1 MLATLAWWNF
11 LGSFMAVSNQYWE
24 WKGLIERFFRTF
36 PSSLQLCWIRFF
48 CPFRKNRTTDCHE
61 RHEPSNPHFALC
73 LTISQ
78 KSDRK
83 SFFFP
88 TWNHL
93 FPKKRHKSQGGANYW
108 EKIGWRLQVFFQVS
122 RDTALAQLMNSFW
135 ASPFKFFIGF
145 LGRRVS
151 SLFCFSIHY
160 WRKNP
165 FRFA

>member
-1 MLATLAWWNF
+1 MLAAEWNF
-11 LGSFMAVSNQYWE
+11 WVLLWLYRTNIEDERVSLNDFFALSHHHSNSAGLGSFVLSE
-24 WKGLIERFFRTF
+24 KIGLLIVMRDMNLVTH
-36 PSSLQLCWIRFF
+36 I
-48 CPFRKNRTTDCHE
+48 
-61 RHEPSNPHFALC
+61 LC